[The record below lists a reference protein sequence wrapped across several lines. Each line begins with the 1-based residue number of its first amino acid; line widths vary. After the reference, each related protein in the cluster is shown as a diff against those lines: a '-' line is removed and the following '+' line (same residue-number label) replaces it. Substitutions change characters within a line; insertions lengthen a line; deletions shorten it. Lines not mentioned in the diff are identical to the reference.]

1 MNTDVFKYIV
11 YSSRYGSFSIAAKK
25 LYVTHSTIS
34 TAISKFEK
42 ELGIMIFKRSNKG
55 VSLTTQGKYILQ
67 LSENILSDLEKMEFF
82 SKKQSQ
88 ERIIVSSIATLSN
101 NVLTNAVQAFGKSH
115 PYARI
120 ISNEIYPHLV
130 VASIIEQEGNLGI
143 SFIQT
148 KNIASFKNQYKNDP
162 LIFEPLYED
171 KLVLFANKNNILTKK
186 LHVAEKDLKDMLL
199 VSINHRHQKETFDTY
214 KNYVDDDY
222 KYSFSNQESVKKMI
236 AENVNAVAYLPHI
249 LTYNDYY
256 VKNNAIVPVDVVDKQ
271 ETLVYFV
278 VYRTDTPHRDIII
291 SLIDTIEKVLYDMIA
306 ECNESHPLN

>member
-1 MNTDVFKYIV
+1 
-11 YSSRYGSFSIAAKK
+11 
-25 LYVTHSTIS
+25 
-34 TAISKFEK
+34 
-42 ELGIMIFKRSNKG
+42 
-55 VSLTTQGKYILQ
+55 
-67 LSENILSDLEKMEFF
+67 MEFF

-130 VASIIEQEGNLGI
+130 VPSIIEQEGHLGI

-271 ETLVYFV
+271 ETLIYFV

>member
-34 TAISKFEK
+34 TAISNFEK

-67 LSENILSDLEKMEFF
+67 LSENILNDLEKMEFF

-130 VASIIEQEGNLGI
+130 VPSIIEQEGHLGI